1 VVGEVRVE
9 EPTPQQLPRAD
20 DVRGLVEIEDLDA
33 QERGASREAGRDEGC
48 QQPEA

>member
-1 VVGEVRVE
+1 VVGKVRVE
-9 EPTPQQLPRAD
+9 EPAPQQLPGAD

-33 QERGASREAGRDEGC
+33 EERGASREADRDAGG